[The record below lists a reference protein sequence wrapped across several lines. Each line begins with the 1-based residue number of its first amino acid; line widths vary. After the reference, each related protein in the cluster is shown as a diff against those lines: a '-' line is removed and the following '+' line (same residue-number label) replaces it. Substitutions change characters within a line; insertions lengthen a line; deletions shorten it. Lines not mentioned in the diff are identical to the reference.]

1 MKNGFLKSALSLALC
16 VGMAFGIA
24 ACGDNTEE
32 TKMKDNGLRVSK
44 FDEPVALVDE
54 SVLTYMNVPSSVL
67 VSNIVHSL
75 GNEVRQDKGLPVT
88 IEYDLDKEIVRA
100 NVSTAKVKI
109 SENKDL
115 SGARSVF
122 FEEGNSVDVYNL
134 KTGKK
139 YYFQVSVKL
148 TDGSSLTENGEF
160 ETVASPRF
168 MNVEGTNN
176 VRDVG
181 GWTTESG
188 KTVKQGLLYRGSEI
202 DGGRNTGHK
211 DFCLTEKGIQTMRQD
226 LKIKTDMDLRSE
238 SNKTSEY
245 SILGEDV
252 SRSFYD
258 AAQYQSALDA
268 KKKIAAIFSDL
279 ANPDA
284 YPVYLH
290 CTHGVDRAGTT
301 VLLLEGLLGVAKE
314 DLVRDYELS
323 AFYYNYRH
331 VNRNFENGGNV
342 LDLLATLERSY
353 EGETL
358 SQKIENFLLSAGVT
372 ADEIAS
378 IRSIFLG

>member
-1 MKNGFLKSALSLALC
+1 MKKNFFKSALSLVLC
-16 VGMAFGIA
+16 IGMAFIIT
-24 ACGDNTEE
+24 ACEKENEE
-32 TKMKDNGLRVSK
+32 MKDNGLSVSR

-54 SVLTYMNVPSSVL
+54 SVLTYVNLPSSVL
-67 VSNIVHSL
+67 VSNIVRSL

-115 SGARSVF
+115 SDARSVF

-245 SILGEDV
+245 SILGVDV

-258 AAQYQSALDA
+258 AAQYQSALGA

-378 IRSIFLG
+378 IRSIFLS

>member
-1 MKNGFLKSALSLALC
+1 MKKNFFKSALSLVLC
-16 VGMAFGIA
+16 IGMAFIIT
-24 ACGDNTEE
+24 ACEKENEE
-32 TKMKDNGLRVSK
+32 MKDNGLSVSR

-54 SVLTYMNVPSSVL
+54 SVLTYVNLPSSVL
-67 VSNIVHSL
+67 VSNIVRSL

-88 IEYDLDKEIVRA
+88 IEYDLDKEIVSA

-168 MNVEGTNN
+168 INLEGACN
-176 VRDVG
+176 VRDIG
-181 GWTTESG
+181 GWKTESD
-188 KTVKQGLLYRGSEI
+188 KTIKQGLLFRGSEI
-202 DGGRNTGHK
+202 DGGKNTGHA
-211 DFCLTEKGIQTMRQD
+211 DFCLTDKGIAQLRA
-226 LKIKTDMDLRSE
+226 LGIKTDFDLRSP
-238 SNKTSEY
+238 STKVSEY

-252 SRSFYD
+252 SRTFYD
-258 AAQYQSALDA
+258 APQYQSACNEASAETVRKL
-268 KKKIAAIFSDL
+268 FSDL
-279 ANPDA
+279 ANPNA
-284 YPVYLH
+284 YPAYLH

-342 LDLLATLERSY
+342 LDLLEKLESDY

-358 SQKIENFLLSAGVT
+358 SEKIAAFLLSAGVT
-372 ADEIAS
+372 QTEIDS

>member
-1 MKNGFLKSALSLALC
+1 M
-16 VGMAFGIA
+16 VT
-24 ACGDNTEE
+24 ACEKENEE
-32 TKMKDNGLRVSK
+32 MKDNGLNVSQ
-44 FDEPVALVDE
+44 FTQPVALVDE
-54 SVLTYMNVPSSVL
+54 SVLTYVNLPSSVL
-67 VSNIVHSL
+67 VSNIVRSL

-88 IEYDLDKEIVRA
+88 IEYDLDKDIVRA

-122 FEEGNSVDVYNL
+122 FEEGESVDVYNL

-139 YYFQVSVKL
+139 YYFQVTVKL

-181 GWTTESG
+181 GWATESG
-188 KTVKQGLLYRGSEI
+188 KTIKQGLLYRGSEI
-202 DGGRNTGHK
+202 DGGKNTGHA

-226 LKIKTDMDLRSE
+226 LNIKTDMDLRSE
-238 SNKTSEY
+238 SNKTSEH

-252 SRSFYD
+252 SRTFYD
-258 AAQYQSALDA
+258 AAHYQSALNA
-268 KKKIAAIFSDL
+268 KGKIAAIFSDL

-301 VLLLEGLLGVAKE
+301 ILLLEGLLGVAKQ

-331 VNRNFENGGNV
+331 VNRDFENGGNV
-342 LDLLATLERSY
+342 LDLLERLERSY

-378 IRSIFLG
+378 IRSIFLS

>member
-32 TKMKDNGLRVSK
+32 TEMKDNGLSVSK

-67 VSNIVHSL
+67 VSNIVRSL

-115 SGARSVF
+115 SDARSVF

-188 KTVKQGLLYRGSEI
+188 KKIKQGILYRGSEI
-202 DGGRNTGHK
+202 DGGKNTGHV
-211 DFCLTEKGIQTMRQD
+211 DFCLTEKGVEQLRA
-226 LKIKTDMDLRSE
+226 LGIKTDFDLREE
-238 SNKTSEY
+238 SCKVGEY

-252 SRSFYD
+252 SRNFYN
-258 AAQYQSALDA
+258 APQYQSVLNESSAETVRKL
-268 KKKIAAIFSDL
+268 FSDL
-279 ANPDA
+279 ANPEA
-284 YPVYLH
+284 YPAYIH
-290 CTHGVDRAGTT
+290 CTHGVDRAGTAS
-301 VLLLEGLLGVAKE
+301 LLLESLLGVAKE

-323 AFYYNYRH
+323 AFYYNYAH
-331 VNRNFENGGNV
+331 VNRSLENGGNV
-342 LDLLATLERSY
+342 LKLLERLEKY
-353 EGETL
+353 EGKTL
-358 SQKIENFLLSAGVT
+358 ADKTAAFLLSVGVT
-372 ADEIAS
+372 QEEIDS
-378 IRSIFLG
+378 IRNIFLG